1 MRQPHEGLP
10 TGAGHSAA
18 TCSASQGAESGERG
32 GSAGGAGSFNW
43 KRSIKTQLRAA
54 EGQQLP
60 LKRLRK
66 GTVAACQA
74 HGGTTAA
81 KEELRATF
89 DRKLAKM
96 AAVETVGDSV
106 RLGRGHREQV

>member
-1 MRQPHEGLP
+1 M
-10 TGAGHSAA
+10 
-18 TCSASQGAESGERG
+18 
-32 GSAGGAGSFNW
+32 
-43 KRSIKTQLRAA
+43 QLRAA

-106 RLGRGHREQV
+106 RLGRGHREGLTRGSPARSQ

>member
-18 TCSASQGAESGERG
+18 TSGASQGAESGGQCDGAAG
-32 GSAGGAGSFNW
+32 GSEPFNW
-43 KRSIKTQLRAA
+43 KKSIKTQLRAA

-66 GTVAACQA
+66 ATVAACQA
-74 HGGTTAA
+74 HGGAAAA

-89 DRKLAKM
+89 DRKLLKM

-106 RLGRGHREQV
+106 RLGRAP

>member
-1 MRQPHEGLP
+1 MGARDSRVRVAALEWYEAIVLASPDGLP
-10 TGAGHSAA
+10 YDDAHRVA
-18 TCSASQGAESGERG
+18 
-32 GSAGGAGSFNW
+32 
-43 KRSIKTQLRAA
+43 L
-54 EGQQLP
+54 L
-60 LKRLRK
+60 
-66 GTVAACQA
+66 VAACQA

-106 RLGRGHREQV
+106 RLGRGHREEV